1 MKRQRH
7 GMLYTDGTELI
18 KEEDPEHLMKC
29 YAKHHGEEA
38 ASFQFVCT
46 SPSRQGMAWV
56 ESDV

>member
-1 MKRQRH
+1 
-7 GMLYTDGTELI
+7 MLYTDGTELI